1 MVMRAAGLYGK
12 LLGIAVLAGVVVAA
26 AALPA
31 AALASMAFRLSPTE
45 LPDALKQPTIPQA
58 SYVYASDGQT
68 LITTFFDE
76 NRREVKLAEVAQVMQ
91 AAVVAAEDS
100 RFYEHNGVDMKGIAR
115 AFVANGSSG
124 ETRQGASTLTM
135 QYVRNVLKSDPTR
148 TAQEREAATATTPG
162 RKILE
167 ARYALK
173 VEQTLSK
180 AEILERYL
188 NIAYF
193 GEGAYGVYAASHI
206 YFSKDPAQLTLAEAA
221 MLAGMLQTPDFSE
234 ERALTRR
241 GYTLNAMVG
250 TGAITAAQA
259 TAAQTEPLGLQR
271 GTTPNNCVAAVQDW
285 GFFCDYF
292 RQWWE
297 AQAAFGETVAQRQ
310 QALRQGG
317 FRVVTTLDPAVA
329 REAQQ
334 QVESVYSRD
343 SKFVAPLAV
352 VQPGTGKVRALA
364 VNRTYGQT
372 FDQLIAGGGGLP
384 GYQAGSTFKMFAMLA
399 ALEAGYPLDTGFD
412 APAQLVTRW
421 RDDGEGNCG
430 GYWCLRN
437 ANPAWM
443 DGYRTMWDGFGRSVN
458 TYFVWLHQEIGAERT
473 AEMASRLGISHTFV
487 GGSFVIGTSNTF
499 PLELAN
505 AYATVA
511 AEGVYCAPL
520 PVESVTTAAGQALDV
535 AKPQCKQVVSADVA
549 RAATDAARCPV
560 GQQSAFGEC
569 NGGTAAA
576 VSGIMDGRP
585 VAGKTGSTDDGRTES
600 FVAFTPQLAA
610 AMITANPKEAED
622 GVGSAVLSRVYRAV
636 AQTLAAALAGQPEQE
651 FNPPST
657 QLAYGDRRYSRSRT
671 DDATPSTEP
680 RRGSR

>member
-1 MVMRAAGLYGK
+1 MLKRVA
-12 LLGIAVLAGVVVAA
+12 LLFGIAVLAGVVLAA

-31 AALASMAFRLSPTE
+31 AALAGLAFRLPPAE
-45 LPDALKQPTIPQA
+45 LPDALQRPTIAQA
-58 SYVYASDGQT
+58 SYVYAGDGQT
-68 LITTFFDE
+68 LITTFYDE
-76 NRREVKLAEVAQVMQ
+76 NRRDVRLSEVAQVMQ
-91 AAVVAAEDS
+91 DAVVAAEDS
-100 RFYEHNGVDMKGIAR
+100 RFFEHNGVDLKGIAR
-115 AFVANGSSG
+115 AFVANRSSG

-148 TAQEREAATATTPG
+148 SDAEREAATATTPA
-162 RKILE
+162 RKLLE
-167 ARYALK
+167 ARYALTL
-173 VEQTLSK
+173 EQTLSK

-193 GEGAYGVYAASHI
+193 GEGAYGIYAASHI

-221 MLAGMLQTPDFSE
+221 MLAGMLQTPDFGE

-241 GYTLNAMVG
+241 EYTLNAMVG
-250 TGAITAAQA
+250 TGAITAEQA
-259 TAAQTEPLGLQR
+259 TAAKSEPLGVKR
-271 GTTPNNCVAAVQDW
+271 GTIPNNCVAATQDW

-292 RQWWE
+292 VKWWE
-297 AQAAFGETVAQRQ
+297 AQAAFGETQAQRQ

-317 FRVVTTLDPAVA
+317 YRIVTTLDAAVA
-329 REAQQ
+329 REAQR
-334 QVESVYSRD
+334 QVESVYSKD
-343 SKFVAPLAV
+343 SKYVAPLAV

-364 VNRTYGQT
+364 VNRTFGET

-421 RDDGEGNCG
+421 RDGGEGNCG

-458 TYFVWLHQEIGAERT
+458 TYFVWLHQQIGAEKT
-473 AEMASRLGISHTFV
+473 AEMAKRLGITNTFA

-511 AEGVYCAPL
+511 AEGLYCAPL
-520 PVESVTTAAGQALDV
+520 PVESVTTADGQALDV
-535 AKPQCKQVVSADVA
+535 AQPQCKQVLSPDVA

-576 VSGIMDGRP
+576 VSGILGGRP
-585 VAGKTGSTDDGRTES
+585 VAGKTGSTDDYRTES
-600 FVAFTPQLAA
+600 FVAYTPQLAA
-610 AMITANPKEAED
+610 AMIAANPKQADD
-622 GVGSAVLSRVYRAV
+622 GVGSAALSRVYRAV
-636 AQTLAAALAGQPEQE
+636 AQTLAAALEPEPAQA
-651 FNPPST
+651 FTPPTST
-657 QLAYGDRRYSRSRT
+657 LAYGNTHNPRT
-671 DDATPSTEP
+671 P
-680 RRGSR
+680 